1 MLVGFCFG
9 VSSGGSVVVRWWLVF
24 WVAVFF
30 GNFGGDFGEGG
41 MVEGGVGSL
50 ERKRK
55 RRKRIKIFILF
66 NVVVYI
72 ILMN

>member
-1 MLVGFCFG
+1 MFL
-9 VSSGGSVVVRWWLVF
+9 
-24 WVAVFF
+24 VAVFF

>member
-1 MLVGFCFG
+1 M
-9 VSSGGSVVVRWWLVF
+9 F

-55 RRKRIKIFILF
+55 RGKRIEFF
-66 NVVVYI
+66 YI
-72 ILMN
+72 I